1 MPACVDHGHG
11 QQMAEFL
18 LWPGQEV
25 CPDLTR
31 QGKPQMAGWVLG
43 HQIRPGPLTLTLD
56 APLSQ
61 GLGLCCSS
69 LGSGLCPEVFP
80 AGPPDPYF
88 WSLSRWAIWVCSAFD
103 VIGHV
108 TAHSV
113 PLGPSS
119 EP

>member
-1 MPACVDHGHG
+1 MPTCVDHGHG

-56 APLSQ
+56 APVSGP
-61 GLGLCCSS
+61 GLVLQ
-69 LGSGLCPEVFP
+69 
-80 AGPPDPYF
+80 
-88 WSLSRWAIWVCSAFD
+88 LSRVRA
-103 VIGHV
+103 
-108 TAHSV
+108 V
-113 PLGPSS
+113 PGGLPRWPS
-119 EP
+119 